1 MNKPPSNA
9 PSPTGVTDPSP
20 CLPLQLYSTINSP
33 SAHPPIAPAAA
44 HTHHAID
51 VLKSEKKQE
60 FISVHESL
68 KPHALKIDLDALNPA
83 AAHTSQIQ
91 HNLICPAPAEM
102 STFDTFA
109 MDDPVPWIAMVVPI
123 VMKAY
128 FTIVRT
134 YAISPDKSPQHLLL
148 GDCDPCMSILQHNQH
163 PTQPQPVF
171 IDQH

>member
-1 MNKPPSNA
+1 MKPTNISIDK
-9 PSPTGVTDPSP
+9 TV
-20 CLPLQLYSTINSP
+20 
-33 SAHPPIAPAAA
+33 
-44 HTHHAID
+44 D

-83 AAHTSQIQ
+83 AAHTFQIQ

-109 MDDPVPWIAMVVPI
+109 MDDPLPWIAMVVPI

-134 YAISPDKSPQHLLL
+134 YMQV
-148 GDCDPCMSILQHNQH
+148 H
-163 PTQPQPVF
+163 PTNPLN
-171 IDQH
+171 I